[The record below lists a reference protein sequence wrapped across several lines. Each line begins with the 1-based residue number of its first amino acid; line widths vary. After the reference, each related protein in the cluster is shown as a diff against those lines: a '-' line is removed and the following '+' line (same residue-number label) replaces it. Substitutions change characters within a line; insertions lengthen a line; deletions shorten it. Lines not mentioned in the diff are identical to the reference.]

1 MEIINNL
8 DIAGFSKDRQ
18 NFVPHF
24 TIGRIRKILNKQL
37 LNIEIGEG
45 KRNVSAKKS
54 WLIK

>member
-45 KRNVSAKKS
+45 KRNVSAKS
-54 WLIK
+54 LG